1 MRLTLHGAEE
11 TFAGGA
17 CEIAPDTWAWLQPN
31 GAWGESNAGLVR
43 GKGSSALVDT
53 PWDRRLARRM
63 LSAFAPRM
71 SGAPLRYVINTHSD
85 GDHWWGNVEL
95 PEDVEI
101 LTSKASLETMQVEA
115 GPAALARQRRLAGLT
130 ARLPEWVPGG
140 LGPMGRYTSEM
151 LKPFDF
157 EGVGSPRFPDRAF
170 SDREVLSVG
179 GREIHLIEVGP
190 AHTKGDLIVYVPDA
204 GVVFAADILFVD
216 VTPVMWSGPVANW
229 LRALEVLLSLDA
241 EVYVPGH
248 GRPAGRA
255 EAQQLHD
262 YLRWLQQGVADQ
274 HSSGASSVE
283 AVVALTR
290 DPEFDRW
297 SHWLCPERIV
307 ITATAE
313 HRSLSG
319 RGAIPA
325 TLATRIRLFSQV
337 AEAQRQLARRI

>member
-11 TFAGGA
+11 TFPGGA
-17 CEIAPDTWAWLQPN
+17 REIAPNTWAWLQPN
-31 GAWGESNAGLVR
+31 GGWGESNAGLIR
-43 GKGSSALVDT
+43 GEGASALIDT
-53 PWDRRLARRM
+53 LWDRELTRRM
-63 LSAFAPRM
+63 LREFAPHFV
-71 SGAPLRYVINTHSD
+71 GAPLRHAVNTHSD

-95 PEDVEI
+95 PDEVEI
-101 LTSKASLETMQVEA
+101 LTSKASLETMHEEA
-115 GPAALARQRRLAGLT
+115 GPTALARQRQLAGLT
-130 ARLPEWVPGG
+130 ARLPGWIPGG
-140 LGPMGRYTSEM
+140 LGPMGQYTSEM

-157 EGVGSPRFPDRAF
+157 EGIGKPRFPDRAF
-170 SDREVLSVG
+170 SGREALVVG
-179 GREIHLIEVGP
+179 GREVQLIEVGP
-190 AHTKGDLIVYVPDA
+190 AHTKGDLIAYVPDA

-216 VTPVMWSGPVANW
+216 VTPVMWAGPVANW

-241 EVYVPGH
+241 EIYIPGH

-255 EAQQLHD
+255 EVQQLHD
-262 YLRWLQQGVADQ
+262 YLHWLQQGVADQ

-283 AVVALTR
+283 AVLALTR

-297 SHWLCPERIV
+297 RHWLCPERIV

-325 TLATRIRLFSQV
+325 TVVNRIRLFSQV
-337 AEAQRQLARRI
+337 AEAQRQLAGRI